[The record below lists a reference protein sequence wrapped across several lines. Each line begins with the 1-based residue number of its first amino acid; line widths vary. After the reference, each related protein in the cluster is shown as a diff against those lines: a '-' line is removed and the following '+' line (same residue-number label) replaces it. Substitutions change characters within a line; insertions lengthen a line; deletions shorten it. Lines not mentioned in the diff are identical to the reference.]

1 MSEPVKVSPVF
12 NTLSEEAPVMF
23 AVIVPAAKSPL
34 VSLITADLSDAVE
47 ATLEELNAT
56 LPAFQIILL
65 LTFNSFSFKTLNSR
79 EPVSY
84 THLTLPT
91 KRIV

>member
-1 MSEPVKVSPVF
+1 MSD
-12 NTLSEEAPVMF
+12 EAPVIL
-23 AVIVPAAKSPL
+23 AVIVPAEKLPL

-79 EPVSY
+79 EPDPVVA
-84 THLTLPT
+84 LPPSAMMAEL
-91 KRIV
+91 